1 MSPVRRGVSSLAV
14 LVAGALLA
22 ASCTS
27 GAGGPG
33 FGTFGSIF
41 DEDLAARQPTEP
53 AAAAPGDVA
62 VLGEGEA
69 IYHGAGGPVED
80 ESSATVSSFEP
91 GEFNLNFQNADIRE
105 VVQSVIGNA
114 LGENYTIDPNV
125 AGSVTISSARPIARD
140 DLIPALEVILQMSGA
155 ALVKNGNL
163 YRVTMEATATGGGAD
178 LGEATPGYGLTIL
191 PLRYVSAQTLISLIE
206 GFGTR
211 PGSIRA
217 EAARNLL
224 VILGN
229 SADRKAA
236 VETALM
242 FDADWMQDQSVAVL
256 PLRHAKPEA
265 IIPEL
270 ERVFSAQQGG
280 VGADLVE
287 FMPMQRLQAIL
298 VVSPRRNLIER
309 ARTWVHRLDNENP
322 DLEASVHV
330 YRVKYRDARK
340 LAQLMTSLFGSG
352 GGGIA
357 GEEAGDQVEP
367 GADEVTSEGFSE
379 GFGQGQ
385 GQNQNQPIQ
394 GFPTE
399 GGDMIAG
406 GGDGG
411 YSTQAPLVIGSP
423 AEETLAAEGAVRIQ
437 ADVANN
443 SLVIY
448 ADLETRQEILAALER
463 IDVPQLQVAINVTMA
478 EIRLTDELRYGVQ
491 YFIKSKSLGLGEDKG
506 SAGLFNTLANNIG
519 RELPGF
525 NFLVGSNSSPDI
537 IIDAFDRITD
547 VQVLSSPS
555 LVVVQN
561 ETAKFQVGDQI
572 PIVTRS
578 VVSVQDPE
586 APVSNEIEYRD
597 TGIILNIK
605 PRIADNGVVN
615 LDIGQEISSVTAGSA
630 TLTPT
635 ISNRAV
641 ESTVSV
647 NDGQTVLLGGLI
659 SEQADKERA
668 GIPGLHRLPVVGN
681 LFGRKSQLNNRTE
694 LIILIRPSVIRGAE
708 DAQHVAE
715 ELRSRLWGL
724 GSTQAR

>member
-1 MSPVRRGVSSLAV
+1 MSPVRRGVSSVAI

-22 ASCTS
+22 ASCTT

-41 DEDLAARQPTEP
+41 DEDLAARQPVEP
-53 AAAAPGDVA
+53 SNAAPGDVA

-69 IYHGAGGPVED
+69 VYHGAGGQIED
-80 ESSATVSSFEP
+80 ETNATVSSFEP

-191 PLRYVSAQTLISLIE
+191 PLRYISAQTLISLIE

-340 LAQLMTSLFGSG
+340 LAQLVSSLFGSG

-357 GEEAGDQVEP
+357 GEETGDQVEP
-367 GADEVTSEGFSE
+367 GADEVMSEGFSE

-385 GQNQNQPIQ
+385 GQNANQPPMQ
-394 GFPTE
+394 GIPAG
-399 GGDMIAG
+399 GGDLVAG
-406 GGDGG
+406 GGDG
-411 YSTQAPLVIGSP
+411 YSNQEPLVIGSP
-423 AEETLAAEGAVRIQ
+423 AEEPLAGEGSVRIQ

-659 SEQADKERA
+659 SEQADKDRA